1 MSAQNLNESKL
12 NPNLAVVDE
21 ICAAGEPWVKV
32 VKKDQV
38 FRIVDL
44 EGNQAVDTL
53 FYNANNALERYSA
66 TDTIRYQNMLY
77 LTTGSRLYSNL
88 GNIMLTVVA
97 DTCGRHDTV
106 GGACSAES
114 NTVRYALEKYPMHSC
129 RDNFLHALAHDPI
142 CEHLRITKRDI
153 PSNINF
159 FMNVPVSEDGG
170 LDFAD
175 GVSAPGKYVE
185 MQAEMD
191 VVVLIS
197 NCPQLN
203 NPCNAYNP
211 TPIRLLVWDD
221 PNDMTFD

>member
-1 MSAQNLNESKL
+1 MSM
-12 NPNLAVVDE
+12 PNIVKSELDPVPAVDE
-21 ICAAGEPWVKV
+21 ICPAGEAWVKV
-32 VKKDQV
+32 VKKGQI

-53 FYNANNALERYSA
+53 FYNAHDATERYSA
-66 TDTIRYQNMLY
+66 TDTVRRQNMLY
-77 LTTGSRLYSNL
+77 LTTGSKLYSNL
-88 GNIMLTVVA
+88 GNVMLTIAA

-114 NTVRYALEKYPMHSC
+114 NTTRYAPEKYPMHSC
-129 RDNFLHALAHDPI
+129 RDSFLHALAHDPV
-142 CEHLRITKRDI
+142 CQQLHMSKRDI

-159 FMNVPVSEDGG
+159 FMNVPVSEEGG

-185 MQAEMD
+185 MKAEMD

-211 TPIRLLVWDD
+211 TPIRLLVWD
-221 PNDMTFD
+221 